1 MNKNKTVETVETV
14 ESLKNTLQE
23 ILVWNTND
31 IEAFDDCMP
40 TFEMLENRQ
49 LVIEN
54 AIKLADSISLTK

>member
-1 MNKNKTVETVETV
+1 MNTTQHNINETV
-14 ESLKNTLQE
+14 ESLKIALQE
-23 ILVWNTND
+23 ILQWNNND
-31 IEAFDDCMP
+31 IESFDDCMP